1 MPFLRL
7 AFNNLLRHRTRSLLT
22 MVGIAA
28 SVAVLFSI
36 ISFNR
41 GFEAG
46 LSREVARTGLHFM
59 VVPSGCPHEVAA
71 LVLHGAVIPT
81 YLDQQVLGR
90 VRDFSGI
97 EIASPMLVTQAP
109 NPARNRVDLV
119 YGMEMADL
127 ARLKPQWRIEGR
139 APAAG
144 DEALLGAEVAEHDG
158 IAIGD
163 TLQYP
168 TAEQPF
174 TVVGI
179 LEKSG
184 GQDDAFVY
192 LPLAAVQRMMQRPTS
207 ISAIGVRVSEAGQV
221 EAIAR
226 ALSEAIPG
234 IQIVTMNQ
242 VVTSLAT
249 LAAAAKVLTLSIA
262 AIAVLIS
269 AVGVMNSILMAIFE
283 RTSEIGMIRAIGASR
298 GDIFRIILKETVLL
312 TLAGGLAG
320 IVLAITGAGLIESF
334 VRQFMP
340 YVPSGRM
347 IGFDLG
353 LAAACLAFS
362 VGMGVLAGLYP
373 AWRAAK
379 INPIEAI
386 KG

>member
-1 MPFLRL
+1 MRFLVL
-7 AFNNLLRHRTRSLLT
+7 AVNNLLRHRTRSFLT
-22 MVGIAA
+22 VIGIAA

-41 GFEAG
+41 GFEEG
-46 LSREVARTGLHFM
+46 LNREVARTGLHFM

-90 VRDFSGI
+90 VRTLPNI
-97 EIASPMLVTQAP
+97 EVASPMLVTQVP
-109 NPARNRVDLV
+109 NPDRNRVDLV

-127 ARLKPQWRIEGR
+127 ARLKPLWRIKGR
-139 APAAG
+139 PPAA
-144 DEALLGAEVAEHDG
+144 DHEALLGADVAGHDKV
-158 IAIGD
+158 AIGA
-163 TLQYP
+163 TLRYP
-168 TAEQPF
+168 NAARPI

-179 LEKSG
+179 LEKTG

-192 LPLAAVQRMMQRPTS
+192 LPLAAVQQMLNRPTS
-207 ISAIGVRVSEAGQV
+207 ISAIGVRVTAPERV
-221 EAIAR
+221 EATAR
-226 ALSEAIPG
+226 ALSEKIPG

-242 VVTSLAT
+242 VVASLGT
-249 LAAAAKVLTLSIA
+249 LAAAAKVLSLSIA

-298 GDIFRIILKETVLL
+298 SDVFRIILKETVLL
-312 TLAGGLAG
+312 TMIGGLVG
-320 IVLAITGAGLIESF
+320 ILLAVAGAGLIEGF

-340 YVPSGRM
+340 YVPPGRM
-347 IGFDLG
+347 IGFDPQ
-353 LAAACLAFS
+353 LATLCIVFS
-362 VGMGVLAGLYP
+362 VGMGVLAGIYP